1 MIKPTKP
8 SLLADDATLKQYE
21 KAQSKYIEKM
31 FDAVFRESK
40 AKTIPEVLIYLC
52 ETYHP
57 DFKIK
62 KKRGAKT
69 KWGDYLK
76 AILAVD
82 LDARK
87 KKHKQVKAAIIDLY
101 EDECW
106 SGMFIGNNS
115 PFELVK
121 VIANEGKSNMYF
133 KFAKLLFED
142 SQSQK
147 PKFVK
152 DWRLE
157 IKKEVS
163 SALKE
168 K

>member
-1 MIKPTKP
+1 MIKPKP
-8 SLLADDATLKQYE
+8 PSPLANDATLIEYR
-21 KAQSKYIEKM
+21 KAQNKYIKKM
-31 FDAVFRESK
+31 FDAVFSESK
-40 AKTIPEVLIYLC
+40 AKTIPDVLIYLC

-69 KWGDYLK
+69 KWSDFLK

-87 KKHKQVKAAIIDLY
+87 KKHKQIKAAIIDLY
-101 EDECW
+101 EDACW
-106 SGMFIGNNS
+106 SKMFIGVNS

-121 VIANEGKSNMYF
+121 LIANEGKSNAYF
-133 KFAKLLFED
+133 KIAQLLYKD
-142 SQSQK
+142 SQIK
-147 PKFVK
+147 EPGIVK
-152 DWRLE
+152 DWGLL
-157 IKKEVS
+157 IKKTVDED
-163 SALKE
+163 LKE